1 MIGFYRSSWCVG
13 ILVSRGWRWEV
24 LGDGHEAVEVVRSV
38 VERRVDYASGEPFGK
53 KNMRVNI
60 LLLWQVVIYFQRLR
74 MVSFF
79 ESCFLDISLREG
91 RDTCW

>member
-13 ILVSRGWRWEV
+13 ILVGGGWRWEV
-24 LGDGHEAVEVVRSV
+24 LGGGHEAVEVVRSV
-38 VERRVDYASGEPFGK
+38 VERRVNDTSGEPFGK

-60 LLLWQVVIYFQRLR
+60 LLLWQVVNYFQRLR